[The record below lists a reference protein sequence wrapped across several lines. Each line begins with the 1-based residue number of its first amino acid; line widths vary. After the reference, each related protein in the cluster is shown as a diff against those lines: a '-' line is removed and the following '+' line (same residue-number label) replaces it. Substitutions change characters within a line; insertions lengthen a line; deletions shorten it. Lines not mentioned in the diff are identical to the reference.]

1 MRTKRMAE
9 RSRSRRNEEDVGGVT
24 AEMTSR
30 DEMEVEKKYMID
42 QTSNLISS
50 AGFPLIGGGA
60 IGFGVGYLLKLIKL
74 AFIALGLIA
83 LLLGYLEY
91 QKWISVNWVT
101 VENQTSVLMTHAANK
116 IATITQH
123 MNHEIPLG
131 TSVLGFVPGLIA
143 GIYKG

>member
-1 MRTKRMAE
+1 
-9 RSRSRRNEEDVGGVT
+9 
-24 AEMTSR
+24 
-30 DEMEVEKKYMID
+30 MIP
-42 QTSNLISS
+42 TTESLISS
-50 AGFPLIGGGA
+50 AGFPLVGGGA
-60 IGFGVGYLLKLIKL
+60 IGFGVGYLLKNLIKL

-123 MNHEIPLG
+123 MNHEIPIGMGL
-131 TSVLGFVPGLIA
+131 LGFAPGVAI
-143 GIYKG
+143 GFYKG

>member
-1 MRTKRMAE
+1 
-9 RSRSRRNEEDVGGVT
+9 
-24 AEMTSR
+24 
-30 DEMEVEKKYMID
+30 MID
-42 QTSNLISS
+42 QTSTLISS

-60 IGFGVGYLLKLIKL
+60 IGFGVGYLLKKLIKL

-101 VENQTSVLMTHAANK
+101 VESQTSVLMTHAANK

-123 MNHEIPLG
+123 MNHEIPIGIGL
-131 TSVLGFVPGLIA
+131 LGFAPGVAI
-143 GIYKG
+143 GFYKG

>member
-1 MRTKRMAE
+1 MGEIT
-9 RSRSRRNEEDVGGVT
+9 T
-24 AEMTSR
+24 EMIPATES
-30 DEMEVEKKYMID
+30 
-42 QTSNLISS
+42 LISS
-50 AGFPLIGGGA
+50 AGFPLVGA
-60 IGFGVGYLLKLIKL
+60 GPIGFGVGYLLKKLIKL

-101 VENQTSVLMTHAANK
+101 VENQMSVMMTHAANK

-123 MNHEIPLG
+123 MNHEIPIG
-131 TSVLGFVPGLIA
+131 TAVLGFVPGLIA